1 MLNGPGFL
9 AAVTFFGRAW
19 PGSPLQRRG
28 GSAPSNNGYRQVR
41 QAAVNRK
48 PSALTNQAGN
58 LRSVLAI
65 SLHDA
70 SPDRHCLPER
80 LEDARG
86 DAVDTAD
93 TGNLP
98 DFRRTG
104 VAGGGP
110 SAV

>member
-58 LRSVLAI
+58 LRSALAI
-65 SLHDA
+65 SLHETHRRTAIAYLSASKTPAVMPSTLPTPETFLTFGALA
-70 SPDRHCLPER
+70 SPVADHLP
-80 LEDARG
+80 
-86 DAVDTAD
+86 
-93 TGNLP
+93 
-98 DFRRTG
+98 
-104 VAGGGP
+104 
-110 SAV
+110 